1 MPEPAASDF
10 GAKGAPASGPARAAK
25 PSHQTGSEIGVPP
38 VAIAGCGAITAVGC
52 GVESLR
58 AALCN
63 NTSGLRA
70 DERFNHPRFQSG
82 IVGAVLEINREGE
95 KNTPTEISP
104 VEPSGGLPL
113 VGRVTP
119 CAPPATKLSPG
130 AHGVTHPTMRFMAGE
145 MPTECVGGEADD
157 PAFQLAEEA
166 LRQACDSSRK
176 ILSTI
181 PPQRLGLVLSTTK
194 ANLEA
199 LERLSDGRPCSAA
212 ARRHLQGDLLAAD
225 LAAAHGAGGSV
236 QCVSAACVSGLIA
249 IQQGAK
255 LIQRG
260 AADAVLVVGV
270 DHLSAFV
277 VAGFTALKA
286 IDPIGCRP
294 FDRDRSGLSPG
305 EAGAALVLVR
315 ADLAPR
321 GSIKITGWGGSND
334 ANLLTGPSR
343 DGAGLVLAIRGALAM
358 SELPPSAIDY
368 VNVHGT
374 GTPYNDA
381 MESLALQTIFGAACP
396 PFSGSKGM
404 LGHTLGAA
412 GVVETILCVL
422 AMQEKIL
429 PGTPRLGVAAE
440 GVPASIVREPRP
452 AAKLNCV
459 LKLNTGFGGLNGA
472 LILQNV

>member
-1 MPEPAASDF
+1 MPEPAASHF
-10 GAKGAPASGPARAAK
+10 GAQGAPASGPARSLK
-25 PSHQTGSEIGVPP
+25 PSPRAGSEIGVPP
-38 VAIAGCGAITAVGC
+38 VAIGGGGAITAVGC
-52 GVESLR
+52 GVEALR
-58 AALCN
+58 AALRA
-63 NTSGLRA
+63 NTSGLRT
-70 DERFNHPRFQSG
+70 DERFNQPRFQSA
-82 IVGAVLEINREGE
+82 IVGA
-95 KNTPTEISP
+95 
-104 VEPSGGLPL
+104 
-113 VGRVTP
+113 
-119 CAPPATKLSPG
+119 APRANLR
-130 AHGVTHPTMRFMAGE
+130 AAAE
-145 MPTECVGGEADD
+145 D
-157 PAFQLAEEA
+157 PAFQLADEA
-166 LRQACDSSRK
+166 LRQACAEARQA
-176 ILSTI
+176 LSLL
-181 PPQRLGLVLSTTK
+181 PPERISLILSTTK
-194 ANLEA
+194 ANIEA
-199 LERLSDGRPCSAA
+199 LERLSDGRPCSDL

-225 LAAAHGAGGSV
+225 LAAGHGARGAV

-260 AADAVLVVGV
+260 TADAVLVVGV

-286 IDPIGCRP
+286 IDPMGCRP
-294 FDRDRSGLSPG
+294 FDRDRAGLSPG

-321 GSIKITGWGGSND
+321 GSIKIAGWGSSND
-334 ANLLTGPSR
+334 ANHLTGPSR
-343 DGAGLVLAIRGALAM
+343 DGSGLTLAIRSALAT
-358 SELPPSAIDY
+358 SQLPPAAIDY

-412 GVVETILCVL
+412 GVVETVLCVL
-422 AMQEKIL
+422 AMREKLL

-452 AAKLNCV
+452 VDKLNCV

-472 LILQNV
+472 LILRHE